1 MKQYYKNKNVDFDYK
16 KTAYKFFR
24 KHEKLREEFEDSIM
38 KILNNDHPEQVNFK
52 NLQGGLKGY
61 SRIAIG
67 SYRIIYQLINGEI
80 VVVSVEYAGSRGDIY
95 KRFQGR

>member
-1 MKQYYKNKNVDFDYK
+1 MKRYYKNKNVDFDYRK
-16 KTAYKFFR
+16 PVIKFFR
-24 KHEKLREEFEDSIM
+24 KHETIREEFEESIM
-38 KILNNDHPEQVNFK
+38 KILNNEHPEQVNFK
-52 NLQGGLKGY
+52 KLQGSLKGY

-95 KRFQGR
+95 KKIQG

>member
-1 MKQYYKNKNVDFDYK
+1 MKRYSKNVNVDFDYRK
-16 KTAYKFFR
+16 PATKFFR

-38 KILNNDHPEQVNFK
+38 KILNNEHPEQINFK
-52 NLQGGLKGY
+52 NLQGSLKGY

-67 SYRIIYQLINGEI
+67 SYRIIYQIINGEI

-95 KRFQGR
+95 KKFQG

>member
-1 MKQYYKNKNVDFDYK
+1 MKRYYKNKNVDFDYRK
-16 KTAYKFFR
+16 PVIKFFR
-24 KHEKLREEFEDSIM
+24 KHEKIREEFEDSIM
-38 KILNNDHPEQVNFK
+38 KILNNEHPEQVNFK
-52 NLQGGLKGY
+52 KLQGNLKGY

-95 KRFQGR
+95 KKFQG